1 MATVQTI
8 VDRGLRL
15 IGQLPSGVSATSAE
29 TADGIITIN
38 AMLDSWRNDK
48 LLCFAYQV
56 EALTL
61 ANGTASYT
69 VGTSG
74 NLNTN
79 RPVEI
84 LNAYIV
90 ASGISYEVLPMSET
104 EYAAISQKTTTADWP
119 SRFLFRP
126 SIASSQATIIVW
138 PVPNAARTLDLTTR
152 VVVSAFAAA
161 GDTITLPPG
170 WEDALATNFAV
181 RAAPEYEVQASADVK
196 GMAKEAL
203 AGIKRSNISAQPR
216 RMLTEL
222 GVMFSPGKAN
232 ILTDGR

>member
-1 MATVQTI
+1 MATVQTVI
-8 VDRGLRL
+8 DRGLRL
-15 IGQLPSGVSATSAE
+15 IGQVASGQSATAAE
-29 TADGIITIN
+29 TADGLITIN

-61 ANGTASYT
+61 ANGIASYT
-69 VGTSG
+69 VGASG
-74 NLNTN
+74 DLNTT

-84 LNAYIV
+84 VNAYV
-90 ASGISYEVLPMSET
+90 VDNSISYEVLPMSET

-126 SIASSQATIIVW
+126 SVASSRATIIVW

-152 VVVSAFAAA
+152 VIVAAFSAAS
-161 GDTITLPPG
+161 DTITLPPG
-170 WEDALATNFAV
+170 WED
-181 RAAPEYEVQASADVK
+181 
-196 GMAKEAL
+196 AL

-222 GVMFSPGKAN
+222 GMMFSPGKAN